1 MACRSCR
8 CRHCSGG
15 AHGRLGGP
23 QAVMVPRRRPTGTSS
38 PWVRPVSVEMS
49 AWERML
55 SEVTGALHG
64 VVGGAGLCRSVDCVG
79 KVGHAYEGEVRRRQR
94 RGLEIINRHEP
105 GDPAELEARLSRVFA
120 HWLDR
125 TSLADSGDLQPGLRK
140 GFGQGRSDHSSID
153 SQAA

>member
-1 MACRSCR
+1 
-8 CRHCSGG
+8 
-15 AHGRLGGP
+15 LGGP

-55 SEVTGALHG
+55 SEVT
-64 VVGGAGLCRSVDCVG
+64 GLCRSVDCVG